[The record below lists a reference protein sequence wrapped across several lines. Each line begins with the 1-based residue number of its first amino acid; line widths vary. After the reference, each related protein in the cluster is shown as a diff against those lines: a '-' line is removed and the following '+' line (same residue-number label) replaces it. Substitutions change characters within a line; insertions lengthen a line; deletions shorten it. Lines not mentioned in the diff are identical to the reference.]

1 MAIPRAIAQWPRVQ
15 TVQGRITDLT
25 SWAKA
30 LIRQMDVSLV
40 HGAPT
45 GLIAIDGVHF
55 QEPLT
60 ATADPLVFTAPFDV
74 AVQAPRA
81 TNLPDAPTPPPSP
94 PLATV
99 ALIGMLGAVTIVPWS
114 ATYPPPAN
122 YWTLHGDA
130 NQRQTVVLGSPP
142 GVGTSVVFLV
152 AVLA

>member
-1 MAIPRAIAQWPRVQ
+1 MALTRPIAVWPRVQ

-25 SWAKA
+25 SWAKS
-30 LIRQMDVSLV
+30 LIRQMDLSLV
-40 HGAPT
+40 HGAPA
-45 GLIAIDGVHF
+45 GLIGIDGVHF

-74 AVQAPRA
+74 AVQAPRP
-81 TNLPDAPTPPPSP
+81 TNLPDAPSPGPSP

-99 ALIGMLGAVTIVPWS
+99 ALLSGAAVTIVPWS
-114 ATYPPPAN
+114 ATYPPPAGF
-122 YWTLHGDA
+122 WTLHADA
-130 NQRQTVVLGSPP
+130 NQRQTVALGSPP

>member
-1 MAIPRAIAQWPRVQ
+1 MAIPRQVATWPRVPR
-15 TVQGRITDLT
+15 TLQGMLD
-25 SWAKA
+25 WAKA
-30 LIRQMDVSLV
+30 LVRQMDLSLV
-40 HGAPT
+40 HGAPA

-81 TNLPDAPTPPPSP
+81 TNLPDAPTPPAGT
-94 PLATV
+94 PLATL
-99 ALIGMLGAVTIVPWS
+99 ALVSGANATIVLWS
-114 ATYPPPAN
+114 PTYPPPAGF
-122 YWTLHGDA
+122 WTLHADA